1 MSAIIFDFD
10 GTLVDTEPIHERAL
24 IAVCQPRGARIRE
37 GESIGLS
44 DEDAIARGFRNA
56 GLRVEPDEIVELC
69 REKVGAYL
77 ELIASMEVAVYEG
90 ALEALRTAG
99 GLGPV
104 ALCTAAMRAEAD
116 AVLERLGVAG
126 VFDAIVTAD
135 DVEAKKPDPAA
146 YRLAMERLGVPA
158 ALAVEDSPRGVD
170 SAVDA
175 GCYVVAVEH
184 TTPRD
189 RLARADEVIAR
200 IADLSLDAGVLARAH
215 EKASA
220 P

>member
-1 MSAIIFDFD
+1 
-10 GTLVDTEPIHERAL
+10 
-24 IAVCQPRGARIRE
+24 
-37 GESIGLS
+37 
-44 DEDAIARGFRNA
+44 
-56 GLRVEPDEIVELC
+56 
-69 REKVGAYL
+69 
-77 ELIASMEVAVYEG
+77 
-90 ALEALRTAG
+90 
-99 GLGPV
+99 
-104 ALCTAAMRAEAD
+104 
-116 AVLERLGVAG
+116 
-126 VFDAIVTAD
+126 
-135 DVEAKKPDPAA
+135 
-146 YRLAMERLGVPA
+146 MERLGVPA